1 MEEGSDD
8 HSSMD
13 DYADE
18 DDMESLLNTTSGE
31 KGQSFSN
38 KEEGFEKSI
47 LDDIEL
53 SIDDG
58 DDVGEVIAEKLAG
71 ITNKAFSKQ
80 LSLDSIKSKQSS
92 HERPKNC
99 DKVFVPQVKKEI
111 GGQMQKQAFTKKR
124 DLRIM
129 NVQSAVTKATFAIF
143 RVASGLLKNK
153 NDNNVDSELRL
164 LRCSSWDTQTH
175 Q

>member
-92 HERPKNC
+92 HERPK
-99 DKVFVPQVKKEI
+99 K
-111 GGQMQKQAFTKKR
+111 
-124 DLRIM
+124 L
-129 NVQSAVTKATFAIF
+129 
-143 RVASGLLKNK
+143 
-153 NDNNVDSELRL
+153 
-164 LRCSSWDTQTH
+164 
-175 Q
+175 

>member
-1 MEEGSDD
+1 MDGINKFGETFAALAVAPRETPKSIKRKLEMEEGSDD

-13 DYADE
+13 DYANE

-80 LSLDSIKSKQSS
+80 LPSKQYDIS
-92 HERPKNC
+92 K
-99 DKVFVPQVKKEI
+99 
-111 GGQMQKQAFTKKR
+111 
-124 DLRIM
+124 
-129 NVQSAVTKATFAIF
+129 TF
-143 RVASGLLKNK
+143 
-153 NDNNVDSELRL
+153 
-164 LRCSSWDTQTH
+164 
-175 Q
+175 